1 MFVVPHST
9 RDRVRDLVLKHGWN
23 ATCYQTVNPIF
34 EYTFFPECDAVVAFV
49 RARGMR
55 VVAGAPV
62 CPFGELPEVMAKFD
76 QAERSGVLYFG
87 AGRRVTSLL
96 REAYPRSV
104 VSLGAQPVWTPE
116 HWNERVLRRKSLRY
130 QFNRARNKGV
140 TVREW
145 STEEAENSDGLRLI
159 LREWL
164 GTRGHPPLHFLVEP
178 ETLDYLQDRRTFV
191 AEVAGKPVAFL
202 NLCPVPRRNGWLT
215 EQFPR
220 MRNSPNGTIELLM
233 FEAANA
239 IARDGSEY
247 LTMGLVPFSIH
258 GAINENPAWL
268 RQVMEM
274 TRVFGKPLYSFTG
287 LNEFKSKFNPEEWE
301 PVYAAS
307 TRRNFRATDLLT
319 VAHAFT
325 GEHFLGTVR
334 RLAVKTASQKFRKE
348 L

>member
-1 MFVVPHST
+1 M
-9 RDRVRDLVLKHGWN
+9 LKHGWN

-34 EYTFFPECDAVVAFV
+34 EYTFFPDFDAVVAYV

-62 CPFGELPEVMAKFD
+62 CPLEHLPEVLARFEH
-76 QAERSGVLYFG
+76 AERSGVLYFG
-87 AGRRVTSLL
+87 AGDRVSGLL
-96 REAYPRSV
+96 RDSFPRSV
-104 VSLGAQPVWTPE
+104 VSLGAQPVWTPAD
-116 HWNERVLRRKSLRY
+116 WNEQVLRRKSLRY

-145 STEEAENSDGLRLI
+145 CTSEAENSEGLRRV

-164 GTRGHPPLHFLVEP
+164 DTRGHPPLHFLVEP
-178 ETLDYLQDRRTFV
+178 ETLDFLQDRRTFV
-191 AEVAGKPVAFL
+191 AELDGLPVAFL
-202 NLCPVPRRNGWLT
+202 NLCPVPKRNGWLT

-233 FEAANA
+233 HEAANVL
-239 IARDGSEY
+239 ARDGSEY

-268 RQVMEM
+268 RQVMEV

-301 PVYAAS
+301 PVYAAVAG
-307 TRRNFRATDLLT
+307 RNFRPTDLLT
-319 VAHAFT
+319 VAQAFT
-325 GEHFLGTVR
+325 GEHFLGTIR
-334 RLAVKTASQKFRKE
+334 RLALKTFVH
-348 L
+348 